1 MSLKKQA
8 LSGMIWAFAEQF
20 GTQLVS
26 FAISIILARLLL
38 PTDFGTIAL
47 FGVVLGIAAS
57 LIDGGMASSLIRS
70 KDVDEVDLSTVFW
83 FNVGISVFLYLLI
96 FFIAPF
102 ISDFYD
108 LPILTSIIRVY
119 TIVIIINA
127 LVVVQKTHFIKE
139 LNFKTAFKIQLPSLI
154 VGGISGI
161 SFAYLGFGVW
171 SLVYSA
177 LIQTSIFT
185 CQHWVYSNWKPTLTF
200 SKSKFKYHFNYGY
213 KMTLSG
219 LMDIIFKNVYT
230 VIIAKLFSI
239 QQLGFYN
246 RADSLK
252 QLPVS
257 NLSNALNKVSF
268 PLFAKISHDNV
279 KLKEVYKKLM
289 KVVIFIIAPIL
300 SIMVVSAEPLI
311 RFLLTD
317 KWLPAVPYF
326 QILSFAGLLFPIHA
340 YNLNVLKVKGR
351 SDLFL
356 KLEIVKKAVF
366 IVTIFVSFRFGIYGL
381 LWGQCFTSTVGFFI
395 NTHYTGKILNY
406 GSWQQ
411 LIDLVPSILM
421 ATTIGLVIYLLDSYY
436 FINLIDI
443 ARVTVLAFIYV
454 ILYGS
459 MACVLRFKEIDY
471 IRDLIKK

>member
-326 QILSFAGLLFPIHA
+326 QILSFAGLLYPIHA

-381 LWGQCFTSTVGFFI
+381 LWGQCFTSTVAFFI

-459 MACVLRFKEIDY
+459 MAYVLRFKEIDY